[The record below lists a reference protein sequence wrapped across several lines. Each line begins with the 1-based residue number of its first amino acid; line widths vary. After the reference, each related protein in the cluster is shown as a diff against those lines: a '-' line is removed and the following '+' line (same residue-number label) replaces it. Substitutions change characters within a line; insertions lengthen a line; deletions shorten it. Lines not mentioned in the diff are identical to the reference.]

1 MDPPNNPP
9 PADDDEIAFEVVE
22 PKDAPPVQDPS
33 TNALRHQVTRK
44 IERELIEDKTREDLG
59 VKKEPFTPIPKDV
72 PVMVFRFGSMCIK
85 CPAFCL
91 DEEEAQVLT
100 THINRICEYFH
111 INVGIA
117 GSIVIVLI
125 VIVSKL
131 IACKDAIMSMFTKKP
146 KEEPA

>member
-1 MDPPNNPP
+1 MEVSQNN
-9 PADDDEIAFEVVE
+9 PADDDEIGFEVVE

-33 TNALRHQVTRK
+33 TNALRQQAVRK
-44 IERELIEDKTREDLG
+44 IERELIEDQTREDLG

-72 PVMVFRFGSMCIK
+72 PEMVFKFGSKCIK

-91 DEEEAQVLT
+91 DEEEAKVLT

-125 VIVSKL
+125 IIVSKL
-131 IACKDAIMSMFTKKP
+131 IQCKDAIMSLFTKKP
-146 KEEPA
+146 KEDPA